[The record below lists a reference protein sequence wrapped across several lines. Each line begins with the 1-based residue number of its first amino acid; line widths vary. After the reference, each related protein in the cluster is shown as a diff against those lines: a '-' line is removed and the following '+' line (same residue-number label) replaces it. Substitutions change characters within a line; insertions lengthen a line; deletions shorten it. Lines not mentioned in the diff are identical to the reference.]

1 MKLKYLF
8 AAVLLIAG
16 FAACSE
22 KPEEENN
29 AQNEGLEAEFNI
41 AEEAFS
47 VQVGESKEFKIT
59 VTSGQNVKY
68 AWYVDD
74 EKVSSTASVTWKFDK
89 VGTTVVKGE
98 VSDDKTK
105 LDQSYTVTVTGIP
118 LDVTFTPAGNAV
130 EAVIGTPFT
139 ASVAINAG
147 DKQTTHEW
155 KLDGE
160 VAGDGLSFTKT
171 FELADLGEHTLIY
184 NGANADGSTAT
195 HTWTINVVDLPL
207 EVAFT
212 PADDAVSAMVGDKVK
227 FSASAS
233 HGTTGIA
240 YEWKVNGEVVADAT
254 AAEFEYTAQAEGEI
268 TIALSVTNAADET
281 ATKSWTLTVTP
292 KVLATLLFDD
302 FENKEIGPDAYYRG
316 NNVGGVSI
324 LQVVENP
331 YKTETN
337 KSDKVLVDKGS
348 MMSNNSSG
356 YFTFK
361 VNTMPDAT
369 TEISGTERY
378 KYSKI
383 SVKIYLG
390 ETGFTPLLRCDITGS
405 PKSAP
410 SLING
415 VEFDPVNPTMEAWKA
430 AIKTDDWN
438 VLVYDLSNSN
448 YSTVQDGRLS
458 GTEQLQFRVFV
469 TDFKD
474 QGIGKADV
482 YFDDITF
489 LE

>member
-22 KPEEENN
+22 KPEEEND

-74 EKVSSTASVTWKFDK
+74 EKVSSTASVTWKFDN

-105 LDQSYTVTVTGIP
+105 LEQSYTVTVTGIP

-207 EVAFT
+207 EVNFT
-212 PADDAVSAMVGDKVK
+212 PAKDTVDAVVGTAVDFAAEVV
-227 FSASAS
+227 
-233 HGTTGIA
+233 HGATGATYAWEID
-240 YEWKVNGEVVADAT
+240 GEAVADAT
-254 AAEFEYTAQAEGEI
+254 AASFSFTPDAEGEVKVSCI
-268 TIALSVTNAADET
+268 VTNDAEEEIENEWVLAVAAAAAAVEPYMLLDAENLTEMPAKTTIDGNANALS
-281 ATKSWTLTVTP
+281 
-292 KVLATLLFDD
+292 
-302 FENKEIGPDAYYRG
+302 I
-316 NNVGGVSI
+316 
-324 LQVVENP
+324 VENP
-331 YKTETN
+331 CVSTVNPGT
-337 KSDKVLVDKGS
+337 KVFKDDLS
-348 MMSNNSSG
+348 SATWSTSG
-356 YFTFK
+356 Y
-361 VNTMPDAT
+361 
-369 TEISGTERY
+369 
-378 KYSKI
+378 
-383 SVKIYLG
+383 VKIYPRTILG
-390 ETGFTPLLRCDITGS
+390 TDVLVKYKTVRIKVYIGKNEYLPYMLI
-405 PKSAP
+405 PKNGDKASKPTKVNGTAFYP
-410 SLING
+410 NHSKDLWNSL
-415 VEFDPVNPTMEAWKA
+415 VKH
-430 AIKTDDWN
+430 DDWN
-438 VLVYDLSNSN
+438 VLEYNVETGN
-448 YSTVQDGRLS
+448 YQSAVPTLADA
-458 GTEQLQFRVFV
+458 EQFQFRFMVDYDNKNSGG
-469 TDFKD
+469 TL
-474 QGIGKADV
+474 GETNTHIV
-482 YFDDITF
+482 YFDDIEI